1 MPIKIL
7 KKNNDSFKKVNLI
20 FASFFFSLMTVCVKK
35 IDNTIPAYELVFF
48 RSLLSLLITSWIIN
62 KYNDFVFKN
71 NGKCN
76 ANHLNKKTCMCVNHY
91 KCNFIP
97 MWLSIKPNAL

>member
-1 MPIKIL
+1 MRRIFGYIQIIQGIPTYEVGK
-7 KKNNDSFKKVNLI
+7 LI
-20 FASFFFSLMTVCVKK
+20 GHSSVTTAKHNSA
-35 IDNTIPAYELVFF
+35 P
-48 RSLLSLLITSWIIN
+48 LLAMKL
-62 KYNDFVFKN
+62 NDFVFKN